1 MKNLL
6 QLAYTV
12 SKWSKGIRHS
22 RSLMIVAI
30 GASFLA
36 GAGYTLLVA
45 LTKQLLTG
53 GLFTQASTK
62 WLFVAMCI
70 VIPVF
75 GFLSQYVLLDLTS
88 RAAYELRLQLSR
100 QILSAPLRQLE
111 NLGPHRLLATITED
125 IGSVI
130 ELVTLLPQMLT
141 QLAMMAGCLIYLG
154 WLSWQLLL
162 VMLVYMALGLIS
174 HQLPLLKAFYYF
186 RLTREQWDL
195 MYNAFQGLIVG
206 TKELKLN
213 TRRREGFLSQQL
225 DPAAFAL
232 QQYGMK
238 ANVIAMAVSN
248 WGQIL
253 FFIFIGLLLFATPQ
267 FLPVEQQ
274 VLIGYT
280 LAVLFLITPL
290 TIILNQIPVLERAA
304 LAAEVR
310 RVLARY
316 DGREV
321 DTAGDGFFATF
332 DGPAR
337 AIRCAGAIV
346 ATTRALGLEVRAG
359 LPPSTAELLTRYTRI
374 GRLDLIDVKHVY
386 RHDGA
391 DEEFELGPIS
401 LSMQPGELI
410 FLIGGNGSGKTTLV
424 KLLMGLYEPDS
435 GQIRVDGRLI
445 TEGQRDDYRQRFSV
459 VFYDFYLFEQL
470 FGAEAPDLDAR
481 SESYLK
487 TLQLSHKLQIKD
499 GKLSTLDLS
508 QGQRKRLALLNA
520 YLEDR
525 PIYIFDE
532 WAADQDPQF
541 KHIFYYQLLPE
552 LKARG
557 KTVIVISHDD
567 RYYSLADRVIKLESG
582 QLEYDQQLN
591 AEEAEASTLVVH

>member
-1 MKNLL
+1 MKNLI
-6 QLAYTV
+6 QLTYTIA
-12 SKWSKGIRHS
+12 KWSRGLRHS
-22 RSLMIVAI
+22 RSMLIVAI
-30 GASFLA
+30 ASSFLA

-45 LTKQLLTG
+45 LIKQILTDG
-53 GLFTQASTK
+53 SFTQTTTLWIFIA
-62 WLFVAMCI
+62 LCI

-75 GFLSQYVLLDLTS
+75 GFVSQYILLDLTS
-88 RAAYELRLQLSR
+88 RAAYQLRSQLSR
-100 QILSAPLRQLE
+100 QILSAPMRQLE
-111 NLGPHRLLATITED
+111 KLGPHRLLATITED
-125 IGSVI
+125 IGNVI
-130 ELVTLLPQMLT
+130 DLVTILPQMLT
-141 QLAMMAGCLIYLG
+141 QLAMMVGCLVYLG
-154 WLSWQLLL
+154 WLSWKLML
-162 VMLVYMALGLIS
+162 VMLVYMAIGLIS
-174 HQLPLLKAFYYF
+174 HQIPLLRAVHYF

-195 MYNAFQGLIVG
+195 MYNAFHGLIVG

-213 TRRREGFLSQQL
+213 TRRREGFLSEQL
-225 DPAAFAL
+225 EPAALAL

-238 ANVIAMAVSN
+238 ANAIAMAVSN

-253 FFIFIGLLLFATPQ
+253 FFIFIGLLLFVTPY
-267 FLPVEQQ
+267 LLAVEGQ
-274 VLIGYT
+274 VLVGYT

-290 TIILNQIPVLERAA
+290 TMILNQIPAVERGA
-304 LAAEVR
+304 LAAER
-310 RVLARY
+310 IEDLGMSLAETKPESLALRPAP
-316 DGREV
+316 
-321 DTAGDGFFATF
+321 DTSW
-332 DGPAR
+332 R
-337 AIRCAGAIV
+337 
-346 ATTRALGLEVRAG
+346 
-359 LPPSTAELLTRYTRI
+359 
-374 GRLDLIDVKHVY
+374 RLDLIDVTHVY

-410 FLIGGNGSGKTTLV
+410 FLIGGNGSGKTTLA
-424 KLLMGLYEPDS
+424 KLLMGLYHPDS
-435 GQIRVDGRLI
+435 GEIRVDGRLI

-459 VFYDFYLFEQL
+459 VFYDFYLFERL
-470 FGAEAPDLDAR
+470 FGAEDIDLDAR
-481 SESYLK
+481 TQSYLQ

-541 KHIFYYQLLPE
+541 KQIFYYQLLPD

-582 QLEYDQQLN
+582 KLEYDQQFIP
-591 AEEAEASTLVVH
+591 EEAEVPTAVVH